1 MENFKEM
8 SEVEFNALTK
18 NQYVK
23 IDSNII
29 KNKLKTLLKGNNTLL
44 LYLWLSSHI
53 AREELD
59 TTEEYPLK
67 KQFYDKGLLACISSV
82 QTIMDLFN
90 ISRRTVFNNIKKM
103 EELGWLY
110 IDKIKSSNEFK
121 IQNVYVLSEWK
132 IVIVNGEKKYIEILY
147 FNN

>member
-103 EELGWLY
+103 EELG
-110 IDKIKSSNEFK
+110 
-121 IQNVYVLSEWK
+121 
-132 IVIVNGEKKYIEILY
+132 
-147 FNN
+147 